1 MDCDGLVAFEQ
12 PEHGFNRTI
21 MDAAPRLKL
30 IARRGVGYET
40 VDTAYA
46 EELGIYV
53 TNTPGINSRTV
64 AEAAIMLMLEC
75 ARNAQRVSER
85 FRRERGAYRMFTS
98 DVSARG
104 F

>member
-1 MDCDGLVAFEQ
+1 
-12 PEHGFNRTI
+12 

-75 ARNAQRVSER
+75 ARNAQRVSEL
-85 FRRERGAYRMFTS
+85 S
-98 DVSARG
+98 LIHI
-104 F
+104 